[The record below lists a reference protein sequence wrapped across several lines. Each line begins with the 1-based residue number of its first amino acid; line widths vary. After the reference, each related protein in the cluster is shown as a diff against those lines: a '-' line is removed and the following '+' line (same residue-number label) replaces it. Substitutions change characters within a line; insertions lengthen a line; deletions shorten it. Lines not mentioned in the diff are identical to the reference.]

1 MKKAQFSV
9 EAVLVFS
16 ALTVS
21 IIFLANYA
29 SSYAKTSE
37 SVSLSAY
44 EKTILENAAVL
55 SDAACARGEKL
66 SFPIQCISG
75 QNGGGQTIYLSGQ
88 PGNKLVVASSDLE
101 KNFSITTNCAVTG
114 TIPLSCQ
121 SFACFNAQ
129 GGSVLLQEG
138 C

>member
-16 ALTVS
+16 LLTVS

-37 SVSLSAY
+37 SISLSAH
-44 EKTILENAAVL
+44 EKTILENAAFL
-55 SDAACARGEKL
+55 SDAACARGQKL
-66 SFPIQCISG
+66 SFAIQCSSGSG
-75 QNGGGQTIYLSGQ
+75 QMVYLSGQ

-101 KNFSITTNCAVTG
+101 KNFSRTTNCAVFG
-114 TIPLSCQ
+114 TIPLYCQ
-121 SFACFNAQ
+121 STACFNAQ
-129 GGSVLLQEG
+129 GGLVVLSQG
-138 C
+138 CS